1 MRIAELLPHQVS
13 IDAGRFGACPAFS
26 ASVMKRVTAADL
38 KTFRALLLAERQSIL
53 GTSSS
58 KLDVL
63 ELVDNVS
70 AEDQAPLLHDQAV
83 ALHCRSQ
90 ELVKLRKIT
99 AALERLRSGEFGIC
113 QSCEEPIPRK
123 RLLAIPWA
131 EHCVPCQ
138 ERLHECARRGN
149 ELGLAA

>member
-1 MRIAELLPHQVS
+1 
-13 IDAGRFGACPAFS
+13 
-26 ASVMKRVTAADL
+26 MKRITSADA
-38 KTFRALLLAERQSIL
+38 KTFRALLLAERASIL

-63 ELVDNVS
+63 ESVDNLS

-90 ELVKLRKIT
+90 ESKKLRKIGG
-99 AALERLRSGEFGIC
+99 ALERLRTGDFGIC
-113 QSCEEPIPRK
+113 QSCEEPIPRT

-138 ERLHECARRGN
+138 ERLHEGARHDV
-149 ELGLAA
+149 EVGLAA

>member
-1 MRIAELLPHQVS
+1 
-13 IDAGRFGACPAFS
+13 
-26 ASVMKRVTAADL
+26 MKKLTPADL
-38 KTFRALLLAERQSIL
+38 NNFRALLLAERASIL

-63 ELVDNVS
+63 ELLDKVS

-90 ELVKLRKIT
+90 ELRKLKKIG
-99 AALERLRSGEFGIC
+99 AALERLQTGEFGIC
-113 QSCEEPIPRK
+113 QRCEEPIPRR

-131 EHCVPCQ
+131 DHCVPCQ
-138 ERLHECARRGN
+138 ERLHDGAWRG
-149 ELGLAA
+149 EAVGLAA